1 LDPASDAEG
10 QEARRRA
17 RRALALTAA
26 LICAHVALA
35 YALDALGLIERLLAP
50 APGPATLAALGAA
63 LLFYGVRFL
72 LLFVMPGLVLSA
84 LLYGYAGG
92 ACGRQRPRPRLA
104 ETQKRPPEEV
114 ARSTKVVERDA
125 LWQSPPAESH
135 PRALGRGHT
144 RP

>member
-1 LDPASDAEG
+1 MDPASDAEG

-84 LLYGYAGG
+84 LLYGARAARAAGS
-92 ACGRQRPRPRLA
+92 ARARDWPRQKNDRL
-104 ETQKRPPEEV
+104 KR
-114 ARSTKVVERDA
+114 
-125 LWQSPPAESH
+125 
-135 PRALGRGHT
+135 
-144 RP
+144 